1 MSTVQPEME
10 SRQSLLMDYDKALDD
25 DDVNNDGNGDDH
37 NISIFSL
44 GQRKT

>member
-1 MSTVQPEME
+1 ME

-37 NISIFSL
+37 TIYISSL